1 MVASYLL
8 VLGTVAVAL
17 AGADDLPDCT
27 CKKNWWHEELKCGK
41 NGGKYLMSGCPSLEQ
56 LGDCE
61 DEPKQSWCVT
71 NEQHCKQQSGAE
83 MVNQTWAFCEPETR
97 QGVLP
102 FCECDSKW
110 THTEPDSTCSGG
122 QATMYGCPSLK
133 KLAECEPLAKE
144 GAAVYGN
151 MSWCK
156 TTYDTCQSQVDYPN
170 DVTGETEM
178 MVGEGWSMCDADS
191 GYAEMP
197 DCECKEKWGGAN
209 TCATGTGGETP
220 FSSCTS
226 HAEYTKQCEY
236 PVSGLHQQDF
246 CEVKFSPCKQQSDT
260 ETGSG
265 AVDAVTDMIGGKYAY
280 CDVATE
286 EPEYPQCRCKK
297 EWYNTDGECKGSS
310 IKMGGCPTAG
320 ELRKCDPDVAN
331 DGAYC
336 DTTYTHCDEQGYEQD
351 EDGGGWAYCDS
362 ESGEAEYPT
371 CVCMNDWKWTSDE
384 DGSSASCNKPR
395 MRGCPTHAEIQ
406 RCQPD
411 IKEADIW
418 CDTKDMYCRGQEGT
432 EAIGQGWV
440 YCNPE
445 SQWARE
451 TGASSSVGAAVGITF
466 VLTVIFC
473 TMLFIAFLYAYKE
486 YLNHHKKGYSQELLQ
501 S

>member
-1 MVASYLL
+1 
-8 VLGTVAVAL
+8 
-17 AGADDLPDCT
+17 
-27 CKKNWWHEELKCGK
+27 
-41 NGGKYLMSGCPSLEQ
+41 
-56 LGDCE
+56 
-61 DEPKQSWCVT
+61 
-71 NEQHCKQQSGAE
+71 
-83 MVNQTWAFCEPETR
+83 
-97 QGVLP
+97 
-102 FCECDSKW
+102 
-110 THTEPDSTCSGG
+110 
-122 QATMYGCPSLK
+122 
-133 KLAECEPLAKE
+133 
-144 GAAVYGN
+144 
-151 MSWCK
+151 
-156 TTYDTCQSQVDYPN
+156 
-170 DVTGETEM
+170 
-178 MVGEGWSMCDADS
+178 MCDADS
-191 GYAEMP
+191 GHAEMP

-265 AVDAVTDMIGGKYAY
+265 AVDAVTGMIGGKYAY

-445 SQWARE
+445 SQCVLPLLLLSLALCCSPRPPRRALHPPRAEKLACRAAVLRLHGCWRLGTCPALWCRWARE